1 MGENLLPH
9 ILLLS
14 EMIYA
19 IIGFVLGA
27 GLLGLI
33 LGPKVKT
40 SYEIDKKTKQEN
52 ESIIIENQQ
61 LLKDQDDL
69 IQKIDYLNYQKSDI
83 QKDIEVLKSI
93 AKKTSDDFLQSEME
107 LAEERFDQAM
117 QKMSGDYQ

>member
-1 MGENLLPH
+1 M
-9 ILLLS
+9 
-14 EMIYA
+14 
-19 IIGFVLGA
+19 GA

-52 ESIIIENQQ
+52 ESIIIENQH

-69 IQKIDYLNYQKSDI
+69 IQKIEYLNYQKDDI
-83 QKDIEVLKSI
+83 QKDIETLKSI